1 MEPTTATRSV
11 ARFVV
16 NTLDDPDLDSDS
28 TWSPMRSPSAQESP
42 SRSALLGAS
51 QPNYQEPAPNEKGPA
66 FTSASALD
74 DTPYKTCIGKYLFF
88 LSAPNN
94 TTQHR

>member
-16 NTLDDPDLDSDS
+16 NTLDDPDLNSDS
-28 TWSPMRSPSAQESP
+28 TWSPMTSPSAQESP
-42 SRSALLGAS
+42 SRPALLGAS
-51 QPNYQEPAPNEKGPA
+51 QPNHQAPAPNEKGPA

-74 DTPYKTCIGKYLFF
+74 DTPYKTCTGKYLFF
-88 LSAPNN
+88 PFRTKQYHSI
-94 TTQHR
+94 